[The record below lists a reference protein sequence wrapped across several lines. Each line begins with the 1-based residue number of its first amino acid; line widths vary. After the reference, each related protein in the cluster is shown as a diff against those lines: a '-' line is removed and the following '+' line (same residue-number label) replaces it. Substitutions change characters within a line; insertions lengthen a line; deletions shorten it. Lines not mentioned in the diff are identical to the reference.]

1 MLNELNRFIKDDEFS
16 LTIYKNQ
23 IHIKN
28 YLRIISLENNY
39 ISFKTTNNKITIH
52 GNNLSLKKLVI
63 DEMLIEGKVSK
74 IEVQND

>member
-1 MLNELNRFIKDDEFS
+1 MLNELNRFIKDNEFS
-16 LTIYKNQ
+16 LTIYNNQ

-39 ISFKTTNNKITIH
+39 ISLLTNNKKITIH
-52 GNNLSLKKLVI
+52 GNDLSLKKLVI